1 MSVVEVLQLMCDED
15 DGLLPAQQFLQHDLL
30 EHVATNVGVQRRQR
44 VILEPTAAEFTI
56 RKV

>member
-1 MSVVEVLQLMCDED
+1 VSVVEVLQLMCDED

-56 RKV
+56 